1 MTKQKSIG
9 EAPIELTRKN
19 INNQYVPAYLNI
31 DYLQEK
37 YFLYQHVYTS
47 TENIKKEVEQAN
59 CKVIDSISLSYIKT
73 DNQIEN
79 EAKNK
84 AVLKVWE
91 EEDIQ
96 EAIAEIRQLNSIHQ
110 LNESTLT
117 TKCRGYKSIKNL
129 L

>member
-1 MTKQKSIG
+1 M
-9 EAPIELTRKN
+9 RKMW
-19 INNQYVPAYLNI
+19 
-31 DYLQEK
+31 
-37 YFLYQHVYTS
+37 
-47 TENIKKEVEQAN
+47 IKAN

-79 EAKNK
+79 EANNK

-117 TKCRGYKSIKNL
+117 TKCRGYKKHKKIS
-129 L
+129 